1 MLATIGC
8 ILFGPSKILQI
19 PYPDNDNDSSL
30 NEYKKV
36 LLIFGN
42 IFMGL
47 PAGFFAVPALVEL
60 TSAIKD

>member
-1 MLATIGC
+1 MYLLSTIGC

-19 PYPDNDNDSSL
+19 PYPDNDF
-30 NEYKKV
+30 EYKKL

-47 PAGFFAVPALVEL
+47 AAGLIAVPALVEL